1 MLKNKDGSYN
11 KVPFILLSLIV
22 IISICLA
29 GMLIIQNLPKVE
41 LPEIY
46 TPSLDN
52 VSTIVSNITSP
63 IIYNSTDVSNI
74 SWNQSSNTTYNTTIL
89 LWNQTNSTTW
99 TLPANTTSVEH
110 LIITGNVSYGGGGAA
125 SQISNYTIPS
135 YNATYGYS
143 GNSTN
148 YYTTYY
154 YAGGG
159 GGTPHTSG
167 VISNTTPNIPISQTS
182 PAIQNVSSLI
192 ISLGNQFV
200 SGEWYLVILIFIFFP
215 VTLILFNSE
224 QALSGILIILLC
236 AGFFIVTP
244 FSTVLSSVGMVIII
258 YILMTRFIFDR

>member
-46 TPSLDN
+46 PVPTN
-52 VSTIVSNITSP
+52 VSTIASFNITSP
-63 IIYNSTDVSNI
+63 IYNSTDVSNI
-74 SWNQSSNTTYNTTIL
+74 SIP
-89 LWNQTNSTTW
+89 WNQTNITTW
-99 TLPANTTSVEH
+99 VVPANATSVDY

-125 SQISNYTIPS
+125 SQIANYTMPS
-135 YNATYGYS
+135 YNATYANRSYNATYAIVGGGES
-143 GNSTN
+143 GSLT
-148 YYTTYY
+148 Y

-159 GGTPHTSG
+159 GAPHTSG
-167 VISNTTPNIPISQTS
+167 VISNTTPNIIPISQTS

-192 ISLGNQFV
+192 ISLGDQFV

-244 FSTVLSSVGMVIII
+244 FSTVLSSVVMVIII
-258 YILMTRFIFDR
+258 YLLMTRFIFDR